1 MGIDVFI
8 GLIAAVWL
16 VLSFVSGQGGQALA
30 WFSVIWYCA
39 MNFTHHQLEGSKYDP
54 RA

>member
-1 MGIDVFI
+1 MGIDVFFM
-8 GLIAAVWL
+8 GIAVVWL

-30 WFSVIWYCA
+30 WFSVLWYA
-39 MNFTHHQLEGSKYDP
+39 AVNLTERRLEGSKFDP